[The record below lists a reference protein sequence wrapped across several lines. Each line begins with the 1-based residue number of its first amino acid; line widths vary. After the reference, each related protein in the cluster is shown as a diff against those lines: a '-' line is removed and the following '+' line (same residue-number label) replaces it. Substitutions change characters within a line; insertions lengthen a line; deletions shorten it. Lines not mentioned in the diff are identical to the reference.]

1 MEGQQPDARQS
12 LYESILLV
20 LMNEEVDISRVKNGI
35 YVALNGYEVQ
45 ERTTEIAL
53 ISQER
58 NEYLLKKFMIA
69 KTVKGCTPRTL
80 RYYRDTLK
88 FVFDYIGKTVD
99 DITSDDIR
107 MYSII
112 RMKKDGVTE
121 VTADNEL
128 RVLRSFYGYLQRE
141 EILTSNPMLKIECTG
156 TAGEKDGIYRNGD

>member
-88 FVFDYIGKTVD
+88 FVFDYIGK
-99 DITSDDIR
+99 R
-107 MYSII
+107 
-112 RMKKDGVTE
+112 
-121 VTADNEL
+121 
-128 RVLRSFYGYLQRE
+128 
-141 EILTSNPMLKIECTG
+141 
-156 TAGEKDGIYRNGD
+156 

>member
-58 NEYLLKKFMIA
+58 NEQLMKRFLLA
-69 KTVKGCTPRTL
+69 KTVKGCTPQTL
-80 RYYRDTLK
+80 EYYRSALK

-99 DITSDDIR
+99 DITSDDIPDLQCHEDE
-107 MYSII
+107 
-112 RMKKDGVTE
+112 KGW
-121 VTADNEL
+121 DNG
-128 RVLRSFYGYLQRE
+128 SD
-141 EILTSNPMLKIECTG
+141 C
-156 TAGEKDGIYRNGD
+156 